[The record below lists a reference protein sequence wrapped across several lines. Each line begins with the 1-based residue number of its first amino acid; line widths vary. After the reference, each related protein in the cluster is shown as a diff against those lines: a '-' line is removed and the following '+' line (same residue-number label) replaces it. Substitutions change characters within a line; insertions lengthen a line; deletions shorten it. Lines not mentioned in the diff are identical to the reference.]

1 MSWLG
6 AAPKTRAC
14 SRCEGAGRHQGGV
27 CFKCQGRRTEK
38 ATKARPKKELSAER
52 QAEIRQKA
60 RAEVLRRA
68 LKRVEDA
75 REAGRLTTANL
86 RNLVAET
93 LGMDQE
99 GRETVADALG
109 VEWSRRYRA
118 GLEFAESEGH
128 FGFEL

>member
-1 MSWLG
+1 MGWLG

-14 SRCEGAGRHQGGV
+14 SRCEGTGRHQGGV

-38 ATKARPKKELSAER
+38 ATKARAKQELSAER
-52 QAEIRQKA
+52 KAEIRQKA
-60 RAEVLRRA
+60 QAEVLRRA

-75 REAGRLTTANL
+75 HEAGRLTTANL

-99 GRETVADALG
+99 GREVVATALG
-109 VEWSRRYRA
+109 SEWGRRYIK
-118 GLEFAESEGH
+118 GLEFAEREGH
-128 FGFEL
+128 FGFDL